1 MKRLCHVPLVL
12 NTLIPTTTMRKLGTA
27 TPKMRIIANHR
38 SITSWPVSSSLSSLA
53 VWSSV
58 MQWQPWM
65 AYGTAA
71 SGFNKGCESAFVVPP
86 RLAHIRS
93 AAYFSPR
100 FLPSVPTALAWKRQD
115 DGHLLDVLCGS
126 RQVRWMTTD
135 SSSEKNAPG
144 DENGKGD
151 NELPKPEAEDNRTK
165 DETSTL
171 YPASSSPKQEG
182 SSNSS
187 LSTDSDSSSSS
198 SSSQPP
204 INNSIPASTESGN
217 SSDNVY
223 NNPYLFFAPSNNT
236 DSSKSMAASWW
247 RRFLS
252 HKTGAQKRLR
262 RIAGDVLISIGFG
275 ASSAS
280 SLLSSNSQDFQ
291 KVQENVRAMMEFL
304 QTSEIEEEIRQ
315 VLSST
320 PDQLLDQIVLLGR
333 AQDFLVRQENNGD
346 PRDALLSESSSS
358 TSSSLSSSSSTEV
371 PQHLVDGLRLVKFA
385 VAAYGDAV
393 IQAAQ
398 MDLTGQIRD
407 PRIVLFGSADDEAQL
422 SRSRISEHISV
433 PASDIVVLDVAY
445 SASSKQLRHFVAVDH
460 AHRQVVLSIRGT
472 FSLAELVSD
481 VVAFSRK
488 LYSLVHYDER
498 LCYRQH

>member
-1 MKRLCHVPLVL
+1 
-12 NTLIPTTTMRKLGTA
+12 
-27 TPKMRIIANHR
+27 
-38 SITSWPVSSSLSSLA
+38 
-53 VWSSV
+53 
-58 MQWQPWM
+58 
-65 AYGTAA
+65 
-71 SGFNKGCESAFVVPP
+71 
-86 RLAHIRS
+86 
-93 AAYFSPR
+93 
-100 FLPSVPTALAWKRQD
+100 
-115 DGHLLDVLCGS
+115 
-126 RQVRWMTTD
+126 
-135 SSSEKNAPG
+135 
-144 DENGKGD
+144 
-151 NELPKPEAEDNRTK
+151 
-165 DETSTL
+165 
-171 YPASSSPKQEG
+171 
-182 SSNSS
+182 
-187 LSTDSDSSSSS
+187 
-198 SSSQPP
+198 
-204 INNSIPASTESGN
+204 
-217 SSDNVY
+217 
-223 NNPYLFFAPSNNT
+223 
-236 DSSKSMAASWW
+236 MAASWW

-304 QTSEIEEEIRQ
+304 QTSDIEEEIRQ